1 MLLCHR
7 AVRKDKHERR
17 QFRRPEYA
25 FSAVRKDK
33 HGKAWRKARY
43 QMPDK
48 TAAGHLEHPCFLHRA
63 GSMLSVGIP
72 LYVKSFLLIHFLW
85 LCGHCGYTV
94 TQLVQETDL
103 DDIMSHETQVSY
115 RILSYPIHLS
125 IYLSIYSFILPIYSF
140 YQSIFLS
147 FFSFL
152 SFFLSFF
159 LTYFLIYLS
168 FLSIYLSYLSI

>member
-25 FSAVRKDK
+25 FCAVRKDK
-33 HGKAWRKARY
+33 HEKAWRKARY

-72 LYVKSFLLIHFLW
+72 LYVKSFLLIHSLW

-125 IYLSIYSFILPIYSF
+125 IYLSVYLSIYLFIYSTYLFILSIY
-140 YQSIFLS
+140 
-147 FFSFL
+147 L
-152 SFFLSFF
+152 SFFLFFSFF
-159 LTYFLIYLS
+159 FLCLSFLLT

>member
-1 MLLCHR
+1 
-7 AVRKDKHERR
+7 
-17 QFRRPEYA
+17 
-25 FSAVRKDK
+25 
-33 HGKAWRKARY
+33 
-43 QMPDK
+43 MPDK

-125 IYLSIYSFILPIYSF
+125 ICLSIYSFILPIYSF

-147 FFSFL
+147 FL
-152 SFFLSFF
+152 FFLSVF
-159 LTYFLIYLS
+159 LSYLLSYLSIFLIYLS
-168 FLSIYLSYLSI
+168 FLSIYLI

>member
-1 MLLCHR
+1 
-7 AVRKDKHERR
+7 
-17 QFRRPEYA
+17 
-25 FSAVRKDK
+25 
-33 HGKAWRKARY
+33 
-43 QMPDK
+43 MPDK

-72 LYVKSFLLIHFLW
+72 LYVKSFLLIHSLW

-125 IYLSIYSFILPIYSF
+125 IYLSVYLSIYSFILPIYSF

-152 SFFLSFF
+152 SFFYVFLSY
-159 LTYFLIYLS
+159 LLSYLSIFLIYLS
-168 FLSIYLSYLSI
+168 FLSIYLI

>member
-1 MLLCHR
+1 
-7 AVRKDKHERR
+7 
-17 QFRRPEYA
+17 
-25 FSAVRKDK
+25 
-33 HGKAWRKARY
+33 
-43 QMPDK
+43 MPDK

-115 RILSYPIHLS
+115 RILSYPSIYLS
-125 IYLSIYSFILPIYSF
+125 IYLSIHLF
-140 YQSIFLS
+140 YLSIHSINLS
-147 FFSFL
+147 FFLFF